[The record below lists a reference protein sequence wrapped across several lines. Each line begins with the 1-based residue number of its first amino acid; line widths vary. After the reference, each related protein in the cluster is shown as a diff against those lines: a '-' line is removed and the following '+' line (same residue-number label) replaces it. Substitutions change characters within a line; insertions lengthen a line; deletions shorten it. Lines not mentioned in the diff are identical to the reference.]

1 MYEKLCDLYEQEPSN
16 VQIRNK
22 EGKFFSGRPETLQEI
37 QSISVIQRG
46 RSGVVKCLEIVDKDQ
61 VIRVFSQYSVRAVMG
76 NTSLQYERKDG
87 SLAKG
92 LTILPSGFFILEKEN
107 NSYVLTGGGYGHGVG
122 MSQYGANC
130 LAAKGKNAS
139 EILSYYFPGTQVVKE
154 QNSDRQ
160 Q

>member
-1 MYEKLCDLYEQEPSN
+1 M
-16 VQIRNK
+16 
-22 EGKFFSGRPETLQEI
+22 
-37 QSISVIQRG
+37 
-46 RSGVVKCLEIVDKDQ
+46 DKDQ
-61 VIRVFSQYSVRAVMG
+61 VIRVFSQYSVRAVLG

-107 NSYVLTGGGYGHGVG
+107 DSYVLTGGGYGHGVG

-130 LAAKGKNAS
+130 LAAS

>member
-1 MYEKLCDLYEQEPSN
+1 
-16 VQIRNK
+16 
-22 EGKFFSGRPETLQEI
+22 
-37 QSISVIQRG
+37 
-46 RSGVVKCLEIVDKDQ
+46 
-61 VIRVFSQYSVRAVMG
+61 
-76 NTSLQYERKDG
+76 
-87 SLAKG
+87 
-92 LTILPSGFFILEKEN
+92 
-107 NSYVLTGGGYGHGVG
+107 